1 MAENEYRC
9 EACNGIMEFDAA
21 SQMLKC
27 PNCDNQVPI
36 YSDKEQIE
44 IHDLTLDAKRMNQ
57 PSQKATKTMECKGCG
72 AQIEVAGNETSA
84 RCPYCDSTYV
94 LAAEQAATLVPDGL
108 LPFKID
114 KKDLGQ
120 KFGEWMRKK
129 WLAPGE
135 LKNLYQR
142 DQFQGLYIPYWDF
155 DADADCN
162 YTAMG
167 GRNKTVRY
175 KDSNGE
181 TKTRVETD
189 WYHTHG
195 HIHHNF
201 RDVKIPASER
211 FKKGLFHGIE
221 PFHFEQLTPYSPDY
235 FSGFM
240 SENYSIGLDAGHRD
254 AILSMKS
261 DLTQMAA
268 NDVRSRYDTVK
279 DVRIRANFRNE
290 AYKYVMLPIYATTYS
305 YKDKKYTV
313 LVNGQT
319 GKFHGEYPKSPVK
332 IAIIVLVALIIALI
346 AFMSSR
352 DEDYGMLPQEMQHE
366 AVCMVEDTQYESA
379 GEIDNVQHSEVYMVE
394 NAQYG
399 TVDMIKDVVEYIV
412 KG

>member
-27 PNCDNQVPI
+27 PNCDNQIPVF
-36 YSDKEQIE
+36 SDKEQVE
-44 IHDLTLDAKRMNQ
+44 IHELTLDAKRVNQ
-57 PSQKATKTMECKGCG
+57 PAQKATKTLECSGCG
-72 AQIEVAGNETSA
+72 AHIEVAGNETSA

-94 LAAEQAATLVPDGL
+94 LASEQEATLVPDGL

-120 KFGEWMRKK
+120 KFSQWMKKK

-142 DQFQGLYIPYWDF
+142 DQFQGLYIPYWGF
-155 DADADCN
+155 DADADCS

-167 GRNKTVRY
+167 GRRRTVHY
-175 KDSNGE
+175 KDRDGQN
-181 TKTRVETD
+181 KTRVETD

-195 HIHHNF
+195 RIHHNF

-211 FKKGLFHGIE
+211 FKKGLFRGVE
-221 PFHFEQLTPYSPDY
+221 PFHFEQLVPYSPDY
-235 FSGFM
+235 FSGYM
-240 SENYSIGLDAGHRD
+240 SENYSIGLEAGHRD
-254 AILSMKS
+254 AVVSMKAE
-261 DLTQMAA
+261 LTKMAA
-268 NDVRSRYDTVK
+268 NDVTRRYDTVK
-279 DVRIRANFRNE
+279 DVRIRADFRNE
-290 AYKYVMLPIYATTYS
+290 AYKYVMLPVYATTYS

-332 IAIIVLVALIIALI
+332 IAILVVVALILLI
-346 AFMSSR
+346 IGYVCSQKN
-352 DEDYGMLPQEMQHE
+352 DDYGMIPET
-366 AVCMVEDTQYESA
+366 TQYEELASGYEA
-379 GEIDNVQHSEVYMVE
+379 ENIAVAAYNEAAAEENGVSIGEKVITSDVIFID
-394 NAQYG
+394 
-399 TVDMIKDVVEYIV
+399 
-412 KG
+412 